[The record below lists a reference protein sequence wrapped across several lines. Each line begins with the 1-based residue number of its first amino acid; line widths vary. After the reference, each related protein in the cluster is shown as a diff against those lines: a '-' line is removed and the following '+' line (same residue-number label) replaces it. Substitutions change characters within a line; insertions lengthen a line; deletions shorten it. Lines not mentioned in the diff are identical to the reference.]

1 MNNPIATKDGVKI
14 VLKNDI
20 ADEVEKI
27 TETNSRSQINGKK
40 TMLDVYKCVARVFA
54 PLLKSDNEQGK
65 LETQES
71 DDKQPDITDTS
82 DLESRKSAAPEEQS
96 AKALKILTP
105 NQMLCR
111 LSISLAQVKAGN
123 NSEKLKNKIRQLL
136 CSLCRSK

>member
-1 MNNPIATKDGVKI
+1 MNNPKATKDGVKI

-111 LSISLAQVKAGN
+111 LSISLAQVIAGN
-123 NSEKLKNKIRQLL
+123 NSEKLKNKIKQLL